1 MAEKL
6 SWSELRRALASRAGV
21 SEKEANAFLSAFN
34 AQLVEVLKTDKQV
47 KINGLGTFKLQAVAP
62 RKSVNVTTGE
72 EIIIDGYNKIVFA
85 PEAGVKELVEK
96 TSVVSSTE
104 DIPADDAPQ
113 EAESAVVDPI
123 KKLGEQA
130 EEIVD
135 ILGELGQSPKEEVPV
150 VEEPEPE
157 PEVPAEP
164 VIPEPEPEVPA
175 EPEPVIP
182 EPEPVIVP
190 EPAPVIPEPQP
201 APVVPT
207 PEPVVEPDPEP
218 EQPKKKKK
226 SHFFRDTL
234 ICMVILIAL
243 ALVGY
248 FFFRDQIFGLI
259 KEYVIP
265 RVQATWFAPKAEPVA
280 VATDS
285 VAQELALIP
294 EGDIPQEQILD
305 EFLAISEGEDETQEA
320 ATQSINEYKEL
331 IKIEPMHE
339 ASRLTWM
346 SKRFYGDKRYWPY
359 LYDANRDRIVN
370 PSKIEVGT
378 PIRVPKLTP
387 LQLDTTNAE
396 TKKRLEALRIEAE
409 AACRK

>member
-104 DIPADDAPQ
+104 ENVPADDAPQ
-113 EAESAVVDPI
+113 EAENAVVDPI

-157 PEVPAEP
+157 PEPA
-164 VIPEPEPEVPA
+164 
-175 EPEPVIP
+175 PEPVIP

-190 EPAPVIPEPQP
+190 E
-201 APVVPT
+201 PVVPT

-305 EFLAISEGEDETQEA
+305 EFLAISEGEDEMQEA